1 MSKFKVVSF
10 DNLAIKQLD
19 VKNILTDNEWQEF
32 YQGDDGTM
40 TMYVDGVKQQF
51 AMTST
56 SPTRYD
62 LLDNIDDMFKIVK
75 EEK

>member
-1 MSKFKVVSF
+1 
-10 DNLAIKQLD
+10 
-19 VKNILTDNEWQEF
+19 
-32 YQGDDGTM
+32 M
-40 TMYVDGVKQQF
+40 TMYVDGVKQQC

-62 LLDNIDDMFKIVK
+62 LLDNIDDMFKIIK

>member
-19 VKNILTDNEWQEF
+19 VQNKLTKNQWDEF

-40 TMYVDGVKQQF
+40 TMYIDGVKQQF
-51 AMTST
+51 ATTST
-56 SPTRYD
+56 CPTRYD
-62 LLDNIDDMFKIVK
+62 LLDNALNAILR
-75 EEK
+75 